1 MSLSWIHLQPD
12 FWARAEPDR
21 PEATRRFVHAAG
33 VTVLEQGLDVLVR
46 GIDLDRTVERS
57 GRSRRTFYDKFHAR
71 PSESHSPDAE
81 PPGPAAHGAR
91 RELVAQ
97 LVRETCDPLRSSTT
111 AELGAQLTQV
121 VAPSTEADEP
131 TLDDLIRRYTND
143 QYHEVL
149 DDDIHRLQSLVWA
162 LGQDDDDVC
171 AAFRSLY
178 SSWVE
183 VVASGVAAIVESHHR
198 RLIAPFTPELVATS
212 LTALI
217 EGLATRARV
226 DPDAVP
232 IGLFG
237 ELVVGLIRGIT
248 EDAR

>member
-21 PEATRRFVHAAG
+21 PEATRRFVHATG
-33 VTVLEQGLDVLVR
+33 VTILAQGLDVLVR
-46 GIDLDRTVERS
+46 GIDLDRIVERS
-57 GRSRRTFYDKFHAR
+57 GRSRRTFYDKFRAR
-71 PSESHSPDAE
+71 PSASVVPDEARRVTS
-81 PPGPAAHGAR
+81 AHGAR
-91 RELVAQ
+91 RKLVEQ

-111 AELGAQLTQV
+111 VELGEQMTQLI
-121 VAPSTEADEP
+121 APADDTHEP
-131 TLDDLIRRYTND
+131 TFDDLIRRYTTD

-149 DDDIHRLQSLVWA
+149 DDDIHRLQALVWA

-171 AAFRSLY
+171 EAFRSLY
-178 SSWVE
+178 RSWVE
-183 VVASGVAAIVESHHR
+183 TVAFGVAAIVESHGR
-198 RLIAPFTPELVATS
+198 TLIAPFTPELVATS

-217 EGLATRARV
+217 GGLATRARV

-232 IGLFG
+232 LELFG

-248 EDAR
+248 EDTG